1 MTGKVL
7 LAHGDDA
14 YSIDRA
20 VAAFAV
26 QVGATDRVVL
36 TPDHAPDEALLTRA
50 ALEAASVGLFEAHCV
65 VVRQP
70 LRAAGTSGSA
80 ADRLLA
86 LVEQLPDGAALALAE
101 LRPSRD
107 VGRPPALLK
116 RLEAAVKS
124 VGGRVEPCLAPRRDE
139 LRGWVTRHAAELEI
153 AIRPAAAAA
162 LAERIGGVWEND
174 VERSEQ
180 TRVADG
186 ELRKLALAADDRPI
200 EVADVDS
207 LVSDTRPPSVNAVAN
222 AVERRDPTRAA
233 EALRRALAEGEPA
246 LRIIAA
252 LEARLVDLTVA
263 RDLLT
268 SGASAAEMTKRL
280 RPGNPS
286 GAERVTG
293 AARRYTADELE
304 QMLRGLFE
312 ADLAIKANTAEPEAA
327 VTAWLGEYVLGAV
340 KSGPVKG

>member
-1 MTGKVL
+1 MSAAVL
-7 LAHGDDA
+7 LAHGDDS
-14 YSIDRA
+14 YLIDRA
-20 VAAFAV
+20 VADFVA

-36 TPDHAPDEALLTRA
+36 VPDRSPDESILERA
-50 ALEAASVGLFEAHCV
+50 ALEAASVGLFGAHCV
-65 VVRQP
+65 VLRQP

-80 ADRLLA
+80 ADRLIA

-116 RLEAAVKS
+116 RLESAVQS
-124 VGGRVEPCLAPRRDE
+124 VAGRVEPCLAPRRDE
-139 LRGWVTRHAAELEI
+139 LRGWVTRHATELGI

-186 ELRKLALAADDRPI
+186 ELRKLAMAADGEPI
-200 EVADVDS
+200 EVADVEA

-222 AVERRDPTRAA
+222 AVERRDSTRAA
-233 EALRRALAEGEPA
+233 EALRRAMAEGEPV
-246 LRIIAA
+246 LRIMAA
-252 LEARLVDLTVA
+252 LEARLVDLAVA
-263 RDLLT
+263 NDLLAH
-268 SGASAAEMTKRL
+268 GAVPAEITKRL

-286 GAERVTG
+286 GAERVAN
-293 AARRYTADELE
+293 AARRYNGEELE
-304 QMLRGLFE
+304 AMLRGLFE
-312 ADLAIKANTAEPEAA
+312 ADLAIKSNAAEPEAA
-327 VTAWLGEYVLGAV
+327 LTAWLGEYVLGAARA
-340 KSGPVKG
+340 GRTG